1 MSVPRLSVAPEDVL
15 QSVGPQHKGGTL
27 EKEGEHLHLVR
38 QQMDDIALKG
48 RDLAGYLKLLPGV
61 IDTGNREAPGWQNML
76 GLSINGLLIDV
87 TGLPNQTVGIPGG
100 QIVINEQQRS
110 LGRTVVNALH
120 VVVTGVA
127 DVTIGSATA
136 GVQ

>member
-1 MSVPRLSVAPEDVL
+1 MAVQGLGSSGAVSI
-15 QSVGPQHKGGTL
+15 S
-27 EKEGEHLHLVR
+27 
-38 QQMDDIALKG
+38 
-48 RDLAGYLKLLPGV
+48 
-61 IDTGNREAPGWQNML
+61 
-76 GLSINGLLIDV
+76 GLSINGLLIEV